1 MTVILLLALVL
12 VMLIGLLMVMHGRE
26 AAPPQRRT
34 RVPLDQREVPQFR
47 ARDDYLEAQAW
58 LNRVPRNPSERIPQ
72 AERYLTGSELA
83 RFRELAQVY
92 KPDSP
97 FYESYNCT
105 QVAVFRKF
113 TEGDTRCMLFDIQMT
128 RVMAVYDR
136 RTGALIRRQAL
147 EDCVKIYGLAYD
159 PVLRRWKIE
168 RFYQEFA
175 DVYTANSA
183 VLNTRMPLPP
193 MAGHFN

>member
-12 VMLIGLLMVMHGRE
+12 VILIGLLMVLHGRA
-26 AAPPQRRT
+26 AAPSQRRT
-34 RVPLDQREVPQFR
+34 RVPLNTLNSPQSR
-47 ARDDYLEAQAW
+47 ASDDYVEAQDW
-58 LNRVPRNPSERIPQ
+58 LNRVPRNPSQRILQ

-83 RFRELAQVY
+83 RFRELAQQY

-97 FYESYNCT
+97 FYESYHCT
-105 QVAVFRKF
+105 RVAVFRKY
-113 TEGDTRCMLFDIQMT
+113 TDGDTRCMLFDMQMT
-128 RVMAVYDR
+128 RVISVYDR
-136 RTGALIRRQAL
+136 ETGDLVRRQAL

-175 DVYTANSA
+175 DVRTANSA

>member
-12 VMLIGLLMVMHGRE
+12 VMLVGLLMVMHGRD
-26 AAPPQRRT
+26 AVPAQRRI
-34 RVPLDQREVPQFR
+34 RVSLNTNDSPQFR

-83 RFRELAQVY
+83 RFRELAQQY

-97 FYESYNCT
+97 FYESYHCT
-105 QVAVFRKF
+105 RVAVFRKY
-113 TEGDTRCMLFDIQMT
+113 TDGDTRCMLFDMQMT
-128 RVMAVYDR
+128 RVISVYDR
-136 RTGALIRRQAL
+136 ETGDLVRRQAL

-175 DVYTANSA
+175 DVRTANSA